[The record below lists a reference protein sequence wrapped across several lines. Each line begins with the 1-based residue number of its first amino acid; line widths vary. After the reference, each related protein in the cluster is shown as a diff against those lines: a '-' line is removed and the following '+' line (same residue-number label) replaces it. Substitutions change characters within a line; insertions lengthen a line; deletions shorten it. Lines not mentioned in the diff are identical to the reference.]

1 VNEFEMALCHLSE
14 CWLDHCQHCSTEE
27 QHFHHWCDKPKEAS
41 MDLAILAKQREDLA
55 QNLEPCE
62 QQQESVES

>member
-1 VNEFEMALCHLSE
+1 MEA
-14 CWLDHCQHCSTEE
+14 
-27 QHFHHWCDKPKEAS
+27 QHFHHWCDKPEEAS
-41 MDLAILAKQREDLA
+41 MDLAILAKQRADLA